1 MTQQDNNN
9 HKWLFMLI
17 LSGLMGCTTL
27 STDIYLPAMPA
38 MEMALGG
45 NVELTITGFLVGFAI
60 AQLVWGPIS
69 DRIGRKKPLFIGMA
83 IFTIGSVGCAL
94 SSSITEIVVWR
105 VLQATGAC
113 VGPMLSRSMVRDLYG
128 RTEAA
133 RMLSALMTIL
143 ALAPIIAPLAGGLL
157 QSIWSWRAIFWLM
170 AALSAML
177 FMAVFFLPETLTVE
191 KRANDPIM
199 RELTCYLRL
208 LGNKPYMSYT
218 LSVAFFYVAIYAFIA
233 GSPFV
238 YISYFHIDSRYYGLL
253 FGVNM
258 VGVSALGMFNRQ
270 MVTRYSLDRMLL
282 YSTAIA
288 IIGGL
293 GLFFSALSGFGGI
306 VGIVGFV
313 FVVFSMNGII
323 ASCTNAA
330 ALDAVPATMVGSAA
344 ALMGA
349 LQYGSGIVSSLLL
362 AAFSTGTPITM
373 AWIMLLFV
381 LLSCVAII
389 AHTRNKIRTVIIKLT
404 SQR

>member
-1 MTQQDNNN
+1 
-9 HKWLFMLI
+9 MLI

-27 STDIYLPAMPA
+27 STDIYLPAMPI
-38 MEMALGG
+38 MEKRLGG
-45 NVELTITGFLVGFAI
+45 NVEFTITGFLIGFAI

-69 DRIGRKKPLFIGMA
+69 DRIGRKKPLYVGMA

-94 SSSITEIVVWR
+94 SDSITEIVAWR
-105 VLQATGAC
+105 IFQATGAC

-143 ALAPIIAPLAGGLL
+143 ALAPIVAPLTGGLL
-157 QSIWSWRAIFWLM
+157 QDLWSWRSIFWLM

-177 FMAVFFLPETLTVE
+177 FVAVFFLPETLPE
-191 KRANDPIM
+191 ENRAHDSVM
-199 RELTCYLRL
+199 REFTCYLQL
-208 LGNKPYMSYT
+208 VGNKPYLSYT

-238 YISYFHIDSRYYGLL
+238 YISYFHVDAKYYGLL
-253 FGVNM
+253 FGINM
-258 VGVSALGMFNRQ
+258 IGVSGIGVFNRQ
-270 MVTRYSLDRMLL
+270 LVTRHALDKLL
-282 YSTAIA
+282 LCSTLTAT
-288 IIGGL
+288 IGGVGLLLSATTGWGGLL
-293 GLFFSALSGFGGI
+293 G
-306 VGIVGFV
+306 VVGFV

-349 LQYGSGIVSSLLL
+349 LQYGSGIISSLLL
-362 AAFSTGTPITM
+362 AAFSTGTPFTM
-373 AWIMLLFV
+373 AWIMLLFAIM
-381 LLSCVAII
+381 SCVAIAANVTKKTKTTI
-389 AHTRNKIRTVIIKLT
+389 TNSVIQK
-404 SQR
+404 